1 MKLSVRALATVCAI
15 LWGAAILAVG
25 AINVAT
31 GSYGASFLRGVSSIY
46 PGFRAP
52 GTFGDIL
59 IGTLY
64 AVVDGAVFGWLF
76 GWMYNAFVAS
86 PDLPSTREP
95 GP

>member
-64 AVVDGAVFGWLF
+64 AVVDGAVYWGSGYARTGGVGNDMFYVF
-76 GWMYNAFVAS
+76 R
-86 PDLPSTREP
+86 P
-95 GP
+95 